1 MNDTEVTKSFLE
13 ETLCRF
19 ISDNDLWEVYKDNKD
34 KVNELFVKY
43 CNDTISKISI
53 T

>member
-1 MNDTEVTKSFLE
+1 MLYTEETTSFLE

-19 ISDNDLWEVYKDNKD
+19 ISDNDLWSEYNQDRE
-34 KVNELFVKY
+34 KVHQAFIIY
-43 CNDTISKISI
+43 CNEVLPGISI